1 MSKELDK
8 AIEGIQKEVIEDAKK
23 NYSQKVIEHWLH
35 PRNFGK
41 MDNPDGYGKLTGP
54 CGDTIQIF
62 IRVNDAKITDARF
75 ITDGC
80 GPSIAAGGMAAE
92 LAKGKDLQEA
102 RHISQEVIL
111 NALDGLPEESA
122 HCTLLASLTL
132 NEAIKDYLSNKK

>member
-8 AIEGIQKEVIEDAKK
+8 AVEGIQKAAIEDAKK
-23 NYSQKVIEHWLH
+23 IYSQKVIDHWMH

-41 MDNPDGYGKLTGP
+41 MDNPDGFGKLTGP
-54 CGDTIQIF
+54 CGDTLQIF
-62 IRVNDAKITDARF
+62 IRVNGKKITDARF
-75 ITDGC
+75 IADGC
-80 GPSIAAGGMAAE
+80 GPSIAAGSMAAG

-111 NALDGLPEESA
+111 NTLDGLPEEST
-122 HCTLLASLTL
+122 HCALLASLTL